1 MLFICSSTA
10 YQSVWVRIQSCTNQD
25 LSVKSRN
32 LFFIGTPV
40 VFVSSPTASVLA
52 WGALPAAQHIIF
64 VDESGYCRFV
74 PANGLPTT
82 SYGDRTPAGFEIL
95 GTAQLA
101 LGTLIWNS
109 LPPRQTINAA
119 SSWCQSRLADHL
131 ATFSSNALSFG
142 MMDVFLANPACHE
155 PE

>member
-52 WGALPAAQHIIF
+52 WGALPAA
-64 VDESGYCRFV
+64 
-74 PANGLPTT
+74 
-82 SYGDRTPAGFEIL
+82 
-95 GTAQLA
+95 
-101 LGTLIWNS
+101 
-109 LPPRQTINAA
+109 
-119 SSWCQSRLADHL
+119 
-131 ATFSSNALSFG
+131 
-142 MMDVFLANPACHE
+142 
-155 PE
+155 